1 MKVLKLI
8 GGYLAL
14 GWFFLFVD
22 QSGIGFDKNVKAVH
36 KWASG
41 ETPKLHF
48 VQYWKMTAQGS
59 GRKAEKIPAPQE
71 MPEDRRRRITGRIF
85 QALSCISRSFRPT
98 ICFDRE
104 E

>member
-59 GRKAEKIPAPQE
+59 GCKAEKIPALQE
-71 MPEDRRRRITGRIF
+71 MPEEI
-85 QALSCISRSFRPT
+85 P
-98 ICFDRE
+98 E
-104 E
+104 ENPEEYTDSEADE

>member
-48 VQYWKMTAQGS
+48 VQYWKMTAQGP
-59 GRKAEKIPAPQE
+59 GRKADAIPASQE
-71 MPEDRRRRITGRIF
+71 APEEI
-85 QALSCISRSFRPT
+85 P
-98 ICFDRE
+98 E
-104 E
+104 EAPEEAPEEYSDSEADE